1 MLKGSING
9 EDENDYFGI
18 LKDGTEL
25 VYLGAPENKVIIIE
39 CEWFEPTINRATKIH
54 KDYKIVEVR
63 HNRWYERFDPF
74 IIASSARQVYY
85 VPYPRKMKDKAYWW
99 IVIVNTIF
107 CLDHFKKNGNK
118 LKKEFFKKD
127 KKRKKTKKEKEEQ
140 IKANMFWPNFS

>member
-63 HNRWYERFDPF
+63 HNR
-74 IIASSARQVYY
+74 
-85 VPYPRKMKDKAYWW
+85 
-99 IVIVNTIF
+99 
-107 CLDHFKKNGNK
+107 
-118 LKKEFFKKD
+118 
-127 KKRKKTKKEKEEQ
+127 
-140 IKANMFWPNFS
+140 